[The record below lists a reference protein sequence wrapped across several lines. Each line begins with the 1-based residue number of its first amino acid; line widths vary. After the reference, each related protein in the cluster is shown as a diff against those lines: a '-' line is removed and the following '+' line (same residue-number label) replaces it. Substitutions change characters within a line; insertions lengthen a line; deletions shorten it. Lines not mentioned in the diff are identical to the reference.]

1 MTPRALADTL
11 QRALGHHQAGQL
23 AQAEPLYREILRA
36 QPRHADALHL
46 LGVLAH
52 QVGQHAPA
60 ADLIRQAIRENPRSA
75 GYHCNLG
82 EALRALGHLD
92 DAARSYETALQ
103 LQPDYLEALI
113 NLATVRKA
121 QGRLADALAAC
132 EHALRLNPRHAGIH
146 NNLGNILHAQD
157 RTAEAAAAYRT
168 AVQLRP
174 DYADAH
180 CNLGH
185 ALRDRR
191 DLDAAAT
198 SYETAQ
204 RLNPAAAESCF
215 GLGNVR
221 QMQDRLADAA
231 ACFRRALE
239 LQPDHVDAS
248 LNLGLALQEQNLLPA
263 ALEHFRHAV
272 AQRPDYPEAHF
283 NLALAALTAGDF
295 ATGWREYE
303 WRWRCKT
310 FSTAPRDFGRPL
322 WDGSN
327 PAGKTILLH
336 AEQGW
341 GDTLQFIR
349 YATLL
354 AERGAT
360 VLAEVPPPLAR
371 LIATVPGLTQVIARG
386 APLPPFDFHAPLM
399 SLPGLCQTT
408 PDAIPARVPYLFPPP
423 ISPAPF
429 ARTPGQRH
437 IGLVWAGGTA
447 HQKDHLRSLP
457 FAAIL
462 PLIEAPH
469 CRFFS
474 LQVGPRS
481 KDLDRLSPREHEP
494 AGAIQDEIFPN
505 QNCTEDTVET
515 PAAGRARLSSARRE
529 TCEPPTGALRTDAP
543 YLSAE
548 AGASPPRP
556 PRGTVTDLSP
566 HLTDFAITAGVIQQ
580 LDLVITVDTAVA
592 HLAGALGKPVWI
604 LIPFAPDWRWQTD
617 RPDSPWYPTARLF
630 RQTTRGDWG
639 SVIDSIQ
646 RELSTDPCGA
656 RPSAP
661 PRRAGGT

>member
-1 MTPRALADTL
+1 MTPPALADTL
-11 QRALGHHQAGQL
+11 QRALRHHQAGQL

-82 EALRALGHLD
+82 EAQRALGHLD

-121 QGRLADALAAC
+121 QCRLADALTAC
-132 EHALRLNPRHAGIH
+132 EHARRLNPRHAGIH
-146 NNLGNILHAQD
+146 NNLGNILRALD

-180 CNLGH
+180 SNLAH
-185 ALRDRR
+185 ALRDLR

-198 SYETAQ
+198 SYEAAQ
-204 RLNPAAAESCF
+204 RLDPAAAESWF

-221 QMQDRLADAA
+221 QLQDRLADAA

-239 LQPDHVDAS
+239 LHSTHVDAR

-283 NLALAALTAGDF
+283 NLALAALTVGDF

-310 FSTAPRDFGRPL
+310 FSTAPRDFGRPP

-360 VLAEVPPPLAR
+360 VLAEVPPQLAR
-371 LIATVPGLTQVIARG
+371 LIATVPGVAQVIPRG
-386 APLPPFDFHAPLM
+386 SPSPASDFHAPLM
-399 SLPGLCQTT
+399 SLPGLCQTA
-408 PDAIPARVPYLFPPP
+408 PDTIPARVPYLFPPQ

-429 ARTPGQRH
+429 TRTPGQRH

-457 FAAIL
+457 FATIL
-462 PLIEAPH
+462 PLLAAPN

-474 LQVGPRS
+474 LQVGPRAR
-481 KDLDRLSPREHEP
+481 DLDALEQGRSGPFIEENSPK
-494 AGAIQDEIFPN
+494 AS
-505 QNCTEDTVET
+505 DTPDTAET

-543 YLSAE
+543 YLTAD
-548 AGASPPRP
+548 AVTSPSIPAP
-556 PRGTVTDLSP
+556 ATTTLTDLSP
-566 HLTDFAITAGVIQQ
+566 HLTDFAITAAVIQQ
-580 LDLVITVDTAVA
+580 LDLVISVDTAVA
-592 HLAGALGKPVWI
+592 HLAGALGKTVWI
-604 LIPFAPDWRWQTD
+604 LLPFAPDWRWQLE

-630 RQTTRGDWG
+630 RQTTRGDWPA
-639 SVIDSIQ
+639 VIDSVLH
-646 RELSTDPCGA
+646 ELAADP
-656 RPSAP
+656 SV
-661 PRRAGGT
+661 

>member
-1 MTPRALADTL
+1 MTPPALADTL
-11 QRALGHHQAGQL
+11 QRALRHHQAGQL

-82 EALRALGHLD
+82 EAQRALGRPD
-92 DAARSYETALQ
+92 DAARSYEAALQ

-132 EHALRLNPRHAGIH
+132 TQALRVNPRHPGAH
-146 NNLGNILHAQD
+146 NNLGNILRAQD

-185 ALRDRR
+185 ALRDLRE
-191 DLDAAAT
+191 LDTAAA

-204 RLNPAAAESCF
+204 RLDPAAAESWF

-221 QMQDRLADAA
+221 QLQDRLADAA
-231 ACFRRALE
+231 TCFRRALE
-239 LQPDHVDAS
+239 LQPTHVDAR

-272 AQRPDYPEAHF
+272 AQRPEYPEAHF
-283 NLALAALTAGDF
+283 NLALAALAAGDF

-303 WRWRCKT
+303 WRWRCKS

-360 VLAEVPPPLAR
+360 VLAEVPPQLAR
-371 LIATVPGLTQVIARG
+371 LIATVPGLAQVIARG
-386 APLPPFDFHAPLM
+386 APLPAFDFHAPLM
-399 SLPGLCQTT
+399 SLPDLCQTT
-408 PDAIPARVPYLFPPP
+408 PGTIPARVPYLFPPP

-429 ARTPGQRH
+429 TRTPGQRH

-457 FAAIL
+457 FTAIL
-462 PLIEAPH
+462 PLLAAPA

-474 LQVGPRS
+474 LQVGPRAR
-481 KDLDRLSPREHEP
+481 DLDAREELERRALLGTTGANTPEP
-494 AGAIQDEIFPN
+494 SN
-505 QNCTEDTVET
+505 
-515 PAAGRARLSSARRE
+515 ARRSTPRDE
-529 TCEPPTGALRTDAP
+529 RREPCEHPTGALRTDAP
-543 YLSAE
+543 YLTAE
-548 AGASPPRP
+548 AVIAPSSPARA
-556 PRGTVTDLSP
+556 TIAVTDLSH
-566 HLTDFAITAGVIQQ
+566 HLTDFAITAAVIQQ
-580 LDLVITVDTAVA
+580 FDLVITVDTAVA
-592 HLAGALGKPVWI
+592 HLAGAMGKPVWI
-604 LIPFAPDWRWQTD
+604 LLPFAPDWRWQLERT
-617 RPDSPWYPTARLF
+617 DSPWYPTARLF
-630 RQTTRGDWG
+630 RQTTRGDWPA
-639 SVIDSIQ
+639 VIDSVLH
-646 RELSTDPCGA
+646 ELAADP
-656 RPSAP
+656 SV
-661 PRRAGGT
+661 

>member
-1 MTPRALADTL
+1 MTPPALADTL
-11 QRALGHHQAGQL
+11 QRALRHHQAGQL

-36 QPRHADALHL
+36 EPRHADALHL

-82 EALRALGHLD
+82 EALRALGQLD

-121 QGRLADALAAC
+121 QGRLAEALAAC

-146 NNLGNILHAQD
+146 NNLGNILRAQD

-185 ALRDRR
+185 ALRDLR

-204 RLNPAAAESCF
+204 PLDPTAAESWF

-221 QMQDRLADAA
+221 QLQDRLADAA

-239 LQPDHVDAS
+239 LQPNHVDAR

-272 AQRPDYPEAHF
+272 TQRPDYPEAHF
-283 NLALAALTAGDF
+283 NLALAELAAGNF

-322 WDGSN
+322 WDGTD

-360 VLAEVPPPLAR
+360 VLAEVPAQLAR

-386 APLPPFDFHAPLM
+386 APLPAFDFHAPLM
-399 SLPGLCQTT
+399 SLPGLCHTT
-408 PDAIPARVPYLFPPP
+408 PDTIPARVPYLFPPP

-429 ARTPGQRH
+429 TRSPGQRH

-457 FAAIL
+457 FATIL
-462 PLIEAPH
+462 PLLAAPN

-474 LQVGPRS
+474 LQVGPRALATQERGRPARNGP
-481 KDLDRLSPREHEP
+481 DLAEGREISNPLRP
-494 AGAIQDEIFPN
+494 ADPH
-505 QNCTEDTVET
+505 
-515 PAAGRARLSSARRE
+515 SA
-529 TCEPPTGALRTDAP
+529 PHL
-543 YLSAE
+543 
-548 AGASPPRP
+548 
-556 PRGTVTDLSP
+556 TDLSP
-566 HLTDFAITAGVIQQ
+566 LLTDFAITAAVIQQ

-604 LIPFAPDWRWQTD
+604 LLPFAPDWRWQLD

-630 RQTTRGDWG
+630 RQTNRGEWPA
-639 SVIDSIQ
+639 VISAIV
-646 RELSTDPCGA
+646 RELAQPEQLAS
-656 RPSAP
+656 
-661 PRRAGGT
+661 RA